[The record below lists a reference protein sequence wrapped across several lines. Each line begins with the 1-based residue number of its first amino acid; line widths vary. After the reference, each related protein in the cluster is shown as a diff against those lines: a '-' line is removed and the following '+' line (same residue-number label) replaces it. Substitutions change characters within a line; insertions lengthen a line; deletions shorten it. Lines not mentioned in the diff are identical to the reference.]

1 MGFQFINHPPS
12 FDLGISVSKGLVEDF
27 TAVGQFGYNTAVG
40 TSFETVWGVGGFPV
54 YPTTATGCAVTS
66 SNTVADNGGT
76 VLVTG
81 LDADYNLAQEV
92 LTIGGGAGSQV
103 FRRVFRA
110 TLETATTGTANV
122 GTVTVTVDSKSAAII
137 SVGRGQTL
145 MSLYTIPA
153 GKKGYLMQ
161 LDVGNQKDLE
171 LEVALVFRNGSSNVW
186 QTKDFITKRGGFTE
200 KQYVLPIEIN
210 EKTDFEVRAKASAT
224 AAVSAG
230 FELVVLDVPRTM
242 QV

>member
-1 MGFQFINHPPS
+1 M
-12 FDLGISVSKGLVEDF
+12 
-27 TAVGQFGYNTAVG
+27 AVGYITEQNLQISRGLIRGAYSVNKFGYNASIG
-40 TSFETVWGVGGFPV
+40 SSAFETVWDGSNL
-54 YPTTATGCAVTS
+54 YTYIATAGTAAVTS
-66 SNTVADNGGT
+66 SNTSADNGGT
-76 VLVTG
+76 VTVYG
-81 LDADYNLAQEV
+81 LDNDYNLAQET
-92 LTIGGGAGSQV
+92 LTIGAGAGTQV
-103 FRRVFRA
+103 FKRVFRA
-110 TLETATTGTANV
+110 VLETATTGTANV

-200 KQYVLPIEIN
+200 KQYVLPIQIN